1 MLALAAIP
9 AFAAAVDA
17 TPKRVGPVSYYGAL
31 HTDGGKIIGAKNK
44 QEVMLRGM
52 SLFWSDATGRPYYN
66 KDIIGWAAENL
77 PMDVFRFAMG
87 ITYYNSDGNA
97 KEPIDKSYAYAE
109 APDNYTGL
117 IDNMVAA
124 AIESDIYIILDW
136 HSHRADSEQGIA
148 KKFFE
153 EMAAKYKDVPNVIY
167 EIFNEPV
174 HQGWGT
180 VQGYANAVIP
190 GIRKSTENLVLVGTP
205 SWSQMTQYGGVSG
218 TNVGYVLHFY
228 AGTHSKGEYGGRAT
242 QAKSAGNAVFI
253 TEWGTVNADGAGS
266 PSSGSTNEWMTF
278 MDQNNISNC
287 NWSLRAIGSTYSPDK
302 KETSA
307 MFNGTED
314 LNTVGKISAASLSES
329 GKLVKAYLE
338 KNARSWGDSLIKGK
352 NTGSCA
358 FKTTSVKET
367 ESQITGVLKSGCTYE
382 SSNPGAVAVDGSN
395 IIVKGAGYAIL
406 TGSDGSQ
413 SLVQILAI
421 PSQTIPNLED
431 LTCDYSGNCSSSGRL
446 MNWSGGSS
454 KKEWVITEATK
465 TLEGSTFKLESLN
478 PEIVK
483 VKQVK
488 CTSSSCSN
496 TQYNQNTYM
505 YDFVGF
511 GTAKIVA
518 TAPATAGYRAMN
530 DTILITFKKGPNKM
544 TDKYKDIKLSA
555 GETKKGYLPEASL
568 YKTPVTYTFN
578 DKETSSYITKS
589 GTDLVAGNENAV
601 VLVTAHAPESDN
613 YKEMH
618 SSITVIVGDSSKAV
632 NKEEYQ
638 KTSIIKT
645 NPELPLQAVVAGN
658 MLNINSNQPGEIE
671 VEVFSITGQN
681 VLNKTLSKNY
691 GALSLANIPN
701 GAYLITIRQ
710 GIKQLNVKWNKK

>member
-1 MLALAAIP
+1 M
-9 AFAAAVDA
+9 
-17 TPKRVGPVSYYGAL
+17 
-31 HTDGGKIIGAKNK
+31 
-44 QEVMLRGM
+44 
-52 SLFWSDATGRPYYN
+52 
-66 KDIIGWAAENL
+66 
-77 PMDVFRFAMG
+77 
-87 ITYYNSDGNA
+87 
-97 KEPIDKSYAYAE
+97 
-109 APDNYTGL
+109 
-117 IDNMVAA
+117 
-124 AIESDIYIILDW
+124 
-136 HSHRADSEQGIA
+136 
-148 KKFFE
+148 
-153 EMAAKYKDVPNVIY
+153 
-167 EIFNEPV
+167 
-174 HQGWGT
+174 
-180 VQGYANAVIP
+180 
-190 GIRKSTENLVLVGTP
+190 
-205 SWSQMTQYGGVSG
+205 
-218 TNVGYVLHFY
+218 
-228 AGTHSKGEYGGRAT
+228 
-242 QAKSAGNAVFI
+242 
-253 TEWGTVNADGAGS
+253 
-266 PSSGSTNEWMTF
+266 
-278 MDQNNISNC
+278 
-287 NWSLRAIGSTYSPDK
+287 
-302 KETSA
+302 
-307 MFNGTED
+307 
-314 LNTVGKISAASLSES
+314 
-329 GKLVKAYLE
+329 
-338 KNARSWGDSLIKGK
+338 
-352 NTGSCA
+352 
-358 FKTTSVKET
+358 
-367 ESQITGVLKSGCTYE
+367 
-382 SSNPGAVAVDGSN
+382 
-395 IIVKGAGYAIL
+395 